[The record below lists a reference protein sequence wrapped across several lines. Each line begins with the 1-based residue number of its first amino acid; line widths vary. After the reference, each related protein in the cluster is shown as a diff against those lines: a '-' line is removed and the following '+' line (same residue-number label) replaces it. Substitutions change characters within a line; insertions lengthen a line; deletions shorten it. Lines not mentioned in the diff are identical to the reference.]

1 MQKPVDFQN
10 MTLDEL
16 TPIVSMRPGKEY
28 TREEL
33 RAARAAFM
41 AQLGGLPAEEDI
53 ASTENVAP
61 LDTAAETAA
70 EIFAFE
76 DVQVAAPEEVA
87 ASVPMENLQQP
98 EVSEEAQENVLDTIA
113 ITEEAPE
120 ASVTETRTEPV
131 PKESPETTTNEEFIL
146 KAESR
151 LARFLYI
158 LYAYLLVPAL
168 AAEAVIF
175 LLASVAAAVAVPDI
189 PYLFVHILCAVFYTM
204 LVSIAW
210 HQFLFRTHFGLLLNR
225 TLIAACIFRG
235 IFMLLSGDNFLSGFI
250 FVALSSLFL
259 IFFVGYDSTF
269 TVKSPKKPHV
279 Q

>member
-41 AQLGGLPAEEDI
+41 AQLRSMPADEDI
-53 ASTENVAP
+53 SSDGNTAP
-61 LDTAAETAA
+61 LDPATETAE
-70 EIFAFE
+70 EISAFE
-76 DVQVAAPEEVA
+76 DGQTPILEEAVLEAETSSSIPTQNLEASEETPESVSDEVVLLEEASKAEAVTAPEEK
-87 ASVPMENLQQP
+87 
-98 EVSEEAQENVLDTIA
+98 SETARD
-113 ITEEAPE
+113 
-120 ASVTETRTEPV
+120 
-131 PKESPETTTNEEFIL
+131 EEFIL

-158 LYAYLLVPAL
+158 IYAYLLVPIL
-168 AAEAVIF
+168 AAEALIF

-189 PYLFVHILCAVFYTM
+189 PYLSVHILCAVFYTM

-225 TLIAACIFRG
+225 ALIAVCIFRG
-235 IFMLLSGDNFLSGFI
+235 IFMLLSGGSFLPGFI

-269 TVKSPKKPHV
+269 TVKSPKK
-279 Q
+279 QRAQ